1 MPDNPPAK
9 SLHDLLN
16 DVWITARIGDE
27 WEECYDA
34 VARFHQEA
42 IERERKTA
50 NAWRD
55 YAEHQEWCRYCAED
69 GTESCD
75 KGRELKQIAISTTPL
90 PEGEN

>member
-42 IERERKTA
+42 IERDRIACACLAEEEIARCARKV
-50 NAWRD
+50 
-55 YAEHQEWCRYCAED
+55 
-69 GTESCD
+69 
-75 KGRELKQIAISTTPL
+75 AIMIRARSTTPL
-90 PEGEN
+90 PEGEKP